1 MPTDAATGIYYELH
15 GRGEP
20 LFLGFPLFASY
31 AQILGPES
39 TAVLQGYLDRLTDR
53 YRLLVCDYPSLGHSR
68 TIPPDEFTA
77 ERALADM
84 CAVADAAGFERF
96 AWWGYSVGAAI
107 GLQLASRTD
116 RVTALAIGGWT
127 PLGGPYAEMA
137 RAASVNV
144 GNPPDYARKV
154 LRSLDQYRQWTTF
167 WGSLVGWPETA
178 ALARIRCPRLAFAG
192 GNAVADGGGMIIPYG
207 AILRSRQAELEALGW
222 QVLVLEG
229 RSHEEGV
236 DPDVVVGPVSAFL
249 DRALL
254 LQRARVATRGTVQ

>member
-20 LFLGFPLFASY
+20 LFLGFPFFASY
-31 AQILGPES
+31 AEILGPES
-39 TAVLQGYLDRLTDR
+39 GALLHRYLDSLTDH
-53 YRLLVCDYPSLGHSR
+53 YQVLVCDYPSIGRSR
-68 TIPPDEFTA
+68 ALPPDEFTA
-77 ERALADM
+77 ERACTDM
-84 CAVADAAGFERF
+84 LSVADAAGLARF

-144 GNPPDYARKV
+144 GNPPEYARKV

-167 WGSLVGWPETA
+167 WGSLVGWPEAA

-207 AILRSRQAELEALGW
+207 AMLRSRKVELEAMGW
-222 QVLVLEG
+222 QVLLLEG
-229 RSHEEGV
+229 RTHEEGI
-236 DPDVVVGPVSAFL
+236 DPDVAIGPVRAFL
-249 DRALL
+249 DRALPV
-254 LQRARVATRGTVQ
+254 QRARVAT